1 MASPN
6 LIISILI
13 VVALVILG
21 IWLLFSTLKDRLKAN
36 AALKWPVVKG
46 VVTKSEVLEDYLR
59 TATGTVNPS
68 YTPSVTYEFRAN
80 GQKYSAE
87 RVIFGRPKFS
97 FMVAN
102 DILDRFP
109 EGAEVDVHYNPSNPA
124 DAVLLPKA
132 RQGMRSLIPGIFI
145 LVSAI
150 LVVIVMIIYQ

>member
-1 MASPN
+1 MESPN
-6 LIISILI
+6 IVISIVI
-13 VVALVILG
+13 VVILFGLG
-21 IWLLFSTLKDRLKAN
+21 IGLLYSTIKDRLKAN

-46 VVTKSEVLEDYLR
+46 VVTQSQILEDYVR

-68 YTPSVTYEFRAN
+68 YTPAVTYEFRAN
-80 GQKYSAE
+80 GQKYTAQ

-97 FMVAN
+97 FIVAG
-102 DILDRFP
+102 DILERFP
-109 EGAEVDVHYNPSNPA
+109 EGAQVDVHYNPADPA

-132 RQGMRSLIPGIFI
+132 RQGMRSLIPGVFI